1 MVFHAS
7 VRYYVQLCASADLQC
22 ISEKVPRTHARA
34 QMPLIVVAKLLAARM
49 CCKEW
54 RFVLHRSAPGA
65 MPHNA
70 QLQIAAKRGQKMRFE

>member
-1 MVFHAS
+1 MLMCNCVLVLSPAVHFRKGS
-7 VRYYVQLCASADLQC
+7 LF
-22 ISEKVPRTHARA
+22 THARA

-65 MPHNA
+65 MHHA
-70 QLQIAAKRGQKMRFE
+70 QLQIEAKRGQKMRFQ